1 MLTPKQDLDAALH
14 AEKEWKQ
21 KKVMEAIAALHFITN
36 VKDIEK
42 HLNAETGITINK
54 LLPMLTHDCAGITI

>member
-36 VKDIEK
+36 VKEFIYCFVMR
-42 HLNAETGITINK
+42 IPPRI
-54 LLPMLTHDCAGITI
+54 PFFP